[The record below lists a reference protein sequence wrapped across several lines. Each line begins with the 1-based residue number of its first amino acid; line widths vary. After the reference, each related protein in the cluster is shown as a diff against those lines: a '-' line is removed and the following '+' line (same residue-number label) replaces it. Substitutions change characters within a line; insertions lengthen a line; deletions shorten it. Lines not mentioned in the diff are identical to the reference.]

1 MVNFPVFFTS
11 AVASVTR
18 SSITPETAF
27 FSKPVFD
34 AKASAIPLFGIA
46 FTALPFMAFMA
57 FMAFIAF
64 AITAESDGEG
74 RGNLTEVNRLLV

>member
-34 AKASAIPLFGIA
+34 AKASVIPLFGIA
-46 FTALPFMAFMA
+46 FTALAFMA

-64 AITAESDGEG
+64 AITVESDGKV
-74 RGNLTEVNRLLV
+74 RANLTVGNRLLV

>member
-34 AKASAIPLFGIA
+34 AKASAMALFWHCCH
-46 FTALPFMAFMA
+46 
-57 FMAFIAF
+57 
-64 AITAESDGEG
+64 
-74 RGNLTEVNRLLV
+74 RLRLYAH